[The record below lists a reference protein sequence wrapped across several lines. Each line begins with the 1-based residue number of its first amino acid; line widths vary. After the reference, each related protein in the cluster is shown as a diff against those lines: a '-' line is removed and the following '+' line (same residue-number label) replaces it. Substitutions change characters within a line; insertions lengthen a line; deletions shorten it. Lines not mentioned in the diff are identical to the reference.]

1 MSAATTHALDQ
12 VVARPDRDVPPE
24 EHAEVGDLERK
35 LPAAERLLASPF
47 IRKGAVIVTACA
59 LWQAY
64 AMQLDDPLL
73 VPSLTE
79 TMAALWQAMVSGVL
93 PGRIWT
99 SMQILLISYLIGTVG
114 AVFFSAIG
122 IFSRAGA
129 EVVTTLTSM
138 FNPLPAVALLPLA
151 LLWFGLGTT
160 SVVFVVVYSVMWP
173 LTLNM
178 LGGFRGVSGTL
189 RMVGQ
194 NYGLGGA
201 RFLLRVLIP
210 AALPSIIIGLRIA
223 WAFAWRTLIA
233 SELVFGV
240 TSRSG
245 GLGWYIFE
253 NRTALET
260 ANVFAGLLMVIAIGM
275 LVESVLF
282 RTLEKLTIGRWG
294 VQR

>member
-1 MSAATTHALDQ
+1 MSSTVHPLDD
-12 VVARPDRDVPPE
+12 VMSRPDREVAQE
-24 EHAEVGDLERK
+24 EHAEVGDLQRP
-35 LPAAERLLASPF
+35 LPALDRLLASPF
-47 IRKGAVIVTACA
+47 VRKGAVILGACA

-64 AMQLDDPLL
+64 AVHLDDPLL

-79 TMAALWQAMVSGVL
+79 TMGALWRAMASGVL

-99 SMQILLISYLIGTVG
+99 SLQILLISYLIGTAG
-114 AVFFSAIG
+114 AVVFSAIG

-151 LLWFGLGTT
+151 LLWFGLGT
-160 SVVFVVVYSVMWP
+160 SSIIFVVVYSVMWP

-178 LGGFRGVSGTL
+178 LGGFQGVPGTL
-189 RMVGQ
+189 RMVGR

-201 RFLLRVLIP
+201 RFLIRVLIP

-260 ANVFAGLLMVIAIGM
+260 DNVFAGLLMVIAIGM
-275 LVESVLF
+275 IVEGVLF
-282 RTLEKLTIGRWG
+282 RTLETFTIRRWG
-294 VQR
+294 VQH